1 MLPRLYQ
8 YLMTSAYNSCIKRK
22 SDGRREVSCLTDI
35 FLNICEVE
43 HTVMSLKQPPFN
55 IQCSSTIQGILLEHR
70 LLSGTL
76 LGILDISVN

>member
-8 YLMTSAYNSCIKRK
+8 YLMTSDYNSCIKRK
-22 SDGRREVSCLTDI
+22 SDGRGEVSCLNDSS
-35 FLNICEVE
+35 LNIFEVE
-43 HTVMSLKQPPFN
+43 HTVMSLKQTPFN

-70 LLSGTL
+70 LLSGTF